1 MNTLTLNELTGVTT
15 SLATFT
21 NNFDE
26 LQSAVSHLP
35 ATDPVHAQFKSFSQA
50 MQSLNENLEVQIT
63 DEMAQLVQQANSTWQ
78 QISPRLTD
86 H

>member
-15 SLATFT
+15 SLAMFR

-26 LQSAVSHLP
+26 LQSAVNHLP
-35 ATDPVHAQFKSFSQA
+35 ASDPVHAQFKAFSQV
-50 MQSLNENLEVQIT
+50 MQSLNESLEVQVTTEI
-63 DEMAQLVQQANSTWQ
+63 AQLVQQANSTWQ
-78 QISPRLTD
+78 QISHRLTD